1 MDKGTISFFEVK
13 QCGFYSSKENQYIYE
28 EGSLDETIN
37 NFCNWVK
44 DRDFSQTIPWDVKA
58 HPKRQQIY
66 CKSIAQ
72 DITTKD
78 TLLVLWKRFGDDS
91 GKVSGIAPDA
101 KVGSGSNDSIK
112 IDPKVKGQ
120 SAFLGQPMY
129 YWFIPERNVIATVN
143 FSHSSAMTK
152 EVCDYIKRC
161 IDYRIP
167 HPQKKVHENED
178 VNPTTSAPTMR
189 KYISYLSSDGARS
202 MRFGFHVSTKELNSD
217 KANISRLAQRISH
230 IVVRDTISTKKSD
243 DKDSFFALWSK
254 VKGKKTFTKQIEI
267 IEEATLTEREVAD
280 IIKVHEQEYDP
291 LNRWNNIGFKEKGS
305 DTTRWFHK
313 YVSREQVLLDPLPE
327 DQTYYSADKV
337 LAELLKCRNDL
348 LIQIPSETTNESDP
362 DSIDKVSGKDDAA

>member
-13 QCGFYSSKENQYIYE
+13 QCGFYSSKNKEYVYE

-37 NFCNWVK
+37 NFCNWVR
-44 DRDFSQTIPWDVKA
+44 DRDFSQTIPWDVNEY
-58 HPKRQQIY
+58 PKRQQIY

-72 DITTKD
+72 DDNTKD

-161 IDYRIP
+161 IDYRID
-167 HPQKKVHENED
+167 HPQKKIHENENVD
-178 VNPTTSAPTMR
+178 PTTSTPKMR
-189 KYISYLSSDGARS
+189 KHISYVSSDGVRT
-202 MRFGFHVSTKELNSD
+202 MRFGFHVSTKELNSN
-217 KANISRLAQRISH
+217 KANISRLAQNISH
-230 IVVRDTISTKKSD
+230 IVVRDTISTQKSD
-243 DKDSFFALWSK
+243 DKDPIFNLWPK
-254 VKGKKTFTKQIEI
+254 INNKKTFTKQIEI
-267 IEEATLTEREVAD
+267 IEEVNLTEGEVTD
-280 IIKVHEQEYDP
+280 IVKVHKQEYNP
-291 LNRWNNIGFKEKGS
+291 LNKWNNIGFREKGS

-313 YVSREQVLLDPLPE
+313 YVSREQVQLDPLPE
-327 DQTYYSADKV
+327 EETYYSANRV
-337 LAELLKCRNDL
+337 LSELLKCRNDL
-348 LIQIPSETTNESDP
+348 LMQIPFETVNESDT
-362 DSIDKVSGKDDAA
+362 DSFDKVRGKDDAA